1 MTQSM
6 QSVPNQIQRFDMPS
20 CVHSVVSFQVFR
32 FGFAAKL
39 VALLVWLATT
49 SPSTHAQ
56 DASQILA
63 LVEDAT
69 TSAIA
74 RAEPSVVAIARTRKE
89 RRSQDR
95 NRLGSLRLDAP
106 LDLNDPIQDPDFVP
120 RFFGSGVI
128 VSEDGFIVTCSH
140 LLGDPK
146 TYDYHVWLNRKH
158 YRATV
163 VSPPSAAAVA
173 YASDP
178 FSDLAVLKI
187 QASGLTPIEFAD
199 TNELKKG
206 KFVIALGNP
215 DAIARDGAASASW
228 GIVSNL
234 SRLAPARQE
243 DEGGSK
249 ESIHRYGTLIQTDAK
264 STLGTSG
271 GALIDLQGKM
281 VGLTT
286 SLRGRQDSESAAGF
300 AIATDELFRQVLE
313 SLKKGKLPEYGF
325 LGVQPEP
332 IDPFDRER
340 GIRGVRI
347 GVVIPGLPG
356 EQAGLE
362 QDDIV
367 SEVDGKPV
375 DDRNELFRELS
386 TTMAGETVR
395 LNVLRNAGSRSP
407 QRLVLTATVSKKPL
421 STFTRGYSIHVDGGW
436 QGMVVDYSSAIPS
449 ELSRMGLWRHS
460 VLAPQIAVREVN
472 PDTPAWNAGIRP
484 GVGITAVNGR
494 KVSSPAEFYAAVRR
508 IDGSTAIALVDTAG
522 KAAQVSIPA
531 LSADSP

>member
-1 MTQSM
+1 MR
-6 QSVPNQIQRFDMPS
+6 SVTR
-20 CVHSVVSFQVFR
+20 HVFA
-32 FGFAAKL
+32 GF
-39 VALLVWLATT
+39 VALLMSQCT
-49 SPSTHAQ
+49 SALHSSHACAQ
-56 DASQILA
+56 DATKILA

-74 RAEPSVVAIARTRKE
+74 RAEQSVVAIARIRKE
-89 RRSQDR
+89 RRAQDR
-95 NRLGSLRLDAP
+95 NRLAPLRLDAP

-128 VSEDGFIVTCSH
+128 ISEDGFIVTCAH

-146 TYDYHVWLNRKH
+146 THDYHVWLNRQH

-163 VSPPSAAAVA
+163 VSPPKAAVA

-199 TNELKKG
+199 TSQLKKG

-228 GIVSNL
+228 GIISNL
-234 SRLAPARQE
+234 SRLAPARQD

-249 ESIHRYGTLIQTDAK
+249 ESVHRYGTLIQTDAR
-264 STLGTSG
+264 TTVGTSG
-271 GALIDLQGKM
+271 GALVDLDGKM
-281 VGLTT
+281 LGLTT
-286 SLRGRQDSESAAGF
+286 SLRSRQDSDDSGGF
-300 AIATDELFRQVLE
+300 AIATDELFRRVVE

-347 GVVIPGLPG
+347 GVVIPGFPG
-356 EQAGLE
+356 EKAGLR

-367 SEVDGKPV
+367 SDVDGKPV
-375 DDRNELFRELS
+375 DNRNELFRELS
-386 TTMAGETVR
+386 TTMAGEPVR
-395 LNVLRNAGSRSP
+395 LNVLRRANSRSP

-421 STFTRGYSIHVDGGW
+421 SASSLGYALHVDGGW
-436 QGMVVDYSSAIPS
+436 NGMVVDYASAIPS
-449 ELSRMGLWRHS
+449 ELSRLGLWRS
-460 VLAPQIAVREVN
+460 GSQSPEIAVRGVD
-472 PDTPAWNAGIRP
+472 PDTPAWQAGLRP
-484 GVGITAVNGR
+484 GVGILSVNG
-494 KVSSPAEFYAAVRR
+494 KSVSTPAEFYAAVQGEDDCTLSLVNS
-508 IDGSTAIALVDTAG
+508 DGRAIQVAL
-522 KAAQVSIPA
+522 PA
-531 LSADSP
+531 TSVENR